1 MAEISFRLATTC
13 SRPDRRSGE
22 FAGTRALRLLSLLI
36 LPLLLL
42 TAYGCGEGNTPGD
55 EAAPVSGN
63 KEQLDPQSLE
73 WIEDLSESL
82 ANDLL
87 DLSVSTRRRNAAEIR
102 GYLSES
108 MEATPWPDGSRPM
121 PEGVTLR
128 PVDPALAATNPDVG
142 SARYVRKWDWPLA
155 TATQTSGDD
164 YLDNWTGFL
173 DRYSE
178 VEDVRFKV
186 KKAAFESE
194 TSGTARLFFFLIGRN
209 SEGNREWLSVWADAA
224 VARADADSS
233 RWQLSRFAL
242 ESVTSVVAER
252 DLFSEVSKPAG
263 VALHLPRYGAP
274 GNEGFVWHGA
284 AAGDI
289 DNDGDIDLVV
299 AGVERNYVYLN
310 RGDGTF
316 DETAGAC
323 GIAETPESVVA
334 PLLLDYDSDGDSDL
348 FCSASGLQMLFE
360 NRLVPDGKLAFRDV
374 SLHAGVDRPAIG
386 FSAVSADVNAD
397 GHPDILVNSYQRYG
411 VIMPNGWH
419 DADNGTPN
427 LLFINRGDGTFTE
440 EAAQWGIADS
450 RWSYAA
456 EFIDFDGDNDLD
468 VYIANDFGT
477 NGFYRNDG
485 DHFTDIAEEL
495 GLSDPGNGMGVSFGD
510 FDNDGDLD
518 LHVTNMSSTAGNRIL
533 GRLYGD
539 AAPTGKTLRKLAAGN
554 SLYERMPDGSWK
566 NVTSDVG
573 GFSAG
578 WAWGGGFF
586 DADND
591 GWEDL
596 FTTNGFVSG
605 KLMKD
610 T

>member
-1 MAEISFRLATTC
+1 MAMTRFRPSSTHPAGAGPLIRWTGLLTLAVAGALFATGC
-13 SRPDRRSGE
+13 GSESDSGSAGSPDSGE
-22 FAGTRALRLLSLLI
+22 AT
-36 LPLLLL
+36 
-42 TAYGCGEGNTPGD
+42 
-55 EAAPVSGN
+55 
-63 KEQLDPQSLE
+63 QLDPQSLE

-87 DLSVSTRRRNAAEIR
+87 DLSVSTRRRNASEMR
-102 GYLSES
+102 SYLRQSL
-108 MEATPWPDGSRPM
+108 EATPWPDGSRSV
-121 PEGVTLR
+121 PEGVTPT
-128 PVDPALAATNPDVG
+128 PVDPGEASIDAEIG
-142 SARYVRKWDWPLA
+142 SARHVRKWEWPLA
-155 TATQTSGDD
+155 TPVATRGDD
-164 YLDNWTGFL
+164 YLDTWTGFL
-173 DRYSE
+173 DRYPE

-186 KKAAFESE
+186 KKATFASE

-209 SEGNREWLSVWADAA
+209 GEGNREWLSVWADAM
-224 VARADADSS
+224 VERSSPDSS
-233 RWQLSRFAL
+233 RWQFSRLAL
-242 ESVTSVVAER
+242 ESVTSVVADL

-263 VALHLPRYGAP
+263 VALHLPPYGAP

-284 AAGDI
+284 AAGDL

-316 DETAGAC
+316 GESAEAC
-323 GIAETPESVVA
+323 GVSSTPSPVVA

-360 NRLVPDGKLAFRDV
+360 NRLVPDGRLAFRDV
-374 SLHAGVDRPAIG
+374 SLQAGVDRPAIG
-386 FSAVSADVNAD
+386 FSAVAADVDAD
-397 GHPDILVNSYQRYG
+397 GDPDILVNSYQRYG
-411 VIMPNGWH
+411 VIMPNGWS

-427 LLFINRGDGTFTE
+427 LLFINQGDGTFAE
-440 EAAQWGIADS
+440 RAAEWGIADS

-456 EFIDFDGDNDLD
+456 EFIDFDGDGDLD

-485 DHFTDIAEEL
+485 NRFTDIAEEL

-533 GRLYGD
+533 GRLYGE